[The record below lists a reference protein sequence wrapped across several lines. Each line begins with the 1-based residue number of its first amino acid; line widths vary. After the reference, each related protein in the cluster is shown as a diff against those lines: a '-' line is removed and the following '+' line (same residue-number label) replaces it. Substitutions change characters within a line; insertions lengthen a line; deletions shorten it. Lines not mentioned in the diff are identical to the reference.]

1 VLAQAIAELQSLE
14 QSVARKTL
22 SNLQVRLALRSC
34 LKELRTLA
42 ITHPV
47 STTDDTNGGLFDV
60 PPPRETTGAAAPMA
74 AVLLDDSAS

>member
-1 VLAQAIAELQSLE
+1 VLAQAIAELQGLE

-47 STTDDTNGGLFDV
+47 ATTNDTNGDRFDV
-60 PPPRETTGAAAPMA
+60 PPPRQTTGAAAPMA